1 MRALAKSLSVK
12 APSLYRYYPDK
23 TSLER
28 DAVEFGNRL
37 LLGSLQ
43 RATRA
48 AARED
53 LYLAAGEAY
62 RRFAKSKPH
71 LYSLMM
77 EKRLVYPPTSE
88 SGKMLWEFVL
98 AMVRQA
104 SGDMNETARAV
115 ALWSFMH
122 GFVTLEQAGR
132 FGASGPMD
140 GFALGV
146 RALSAGF
153 KIQQDNPA

>member
-28 DAVEFGNRL
+28 DAVEFGNQL
-37 LLGSLQ
+37 LLESLQ
-43 RATRA
+43 RATRTLTGG
-48 AARED
+48 D

-77 EKRLVYPPTSE
+77 QKRLVYPPTSE

-98 AMVRQA
+98 GMVRKV
-104 SGDMNETARAV
+104 SGDSNETAYAV

-122 GFVTLEQAGR
+122 GFVTLEQARR

-140 GFALGV
+140 GFAVGV
-146 RALSAGF
+146 RALFAGF
-153 KIQQDNPA
+153 KIHQNNPS